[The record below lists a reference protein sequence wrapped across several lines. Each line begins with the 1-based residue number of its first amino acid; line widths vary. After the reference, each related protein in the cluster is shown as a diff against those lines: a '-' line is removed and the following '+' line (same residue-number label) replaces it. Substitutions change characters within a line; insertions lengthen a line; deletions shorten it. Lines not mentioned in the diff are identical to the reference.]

1 MAKKEME
8 WVPFDYNEV
17 EGFSLL
23 KEAKTTSERK
33 RAFNEIEKYPLISA
47 YFSVLPS

>member
-33 RAFNEIEKYPLISA
+33 RAFNEIEKY
-47 YFSVLPS
+47 